1 MQRSYQRLV
10 QTELVDDLT
19 CCDIRNI
26 QPYANP

>member
-19 CCDIRNI
+19 SCDIRNI
-26 QPYANP
+26 QPYAKP